1 MENPGQ
7 VSGKEWDKSKNYLG
21 HFPKNFL
28 WVAYQQ
34 KLEQPTVINVLNL
47 VDLALEL
54 LSTEC
59 KLHKHLMYKKV
70 DKSTQVKKCLIFFL
84 PYPPLISPFGS

>member
-1 MENPGQ
+1 MENPEK
-7 VSGKEWDKSKNYLG
+7 VSGKEWGKSKNNLC

-47 VDLALEL
+47 VDLVLEL
-54 LSTEC
+54 LSIEC
-59 KLHKHLMYKKV
+59 KLHEHLMYKKV
-70 DKSTQVKKCLIFFL
+70 DRSTQVKKVWHFSFYSI
-84 PYPPLISPFGS
+84 PL